1 MAEEEF
7 DRQLMCD
14 EPEVIQKVI
23 DISSQMLI
31 SLRNLCETRAELTQ
45 HEIRTLEGKLVKLF
59 SVQLNNRHKNPGRFD
74 CQKLR
79 NSPSINQWLEVVGLS
94 TLSVQRISE
103 NINSIEALLL
113 KSENE
118 LKSILPEYSL
128 KDEEL
133 RRLTRASY
141 NLKKYSETIRVGN
154 RTREK
159 CKITLYWDSWYRQYE
174 VRCEQAGHSP
184 SSVQG
189 HSPSSSCRPRNAHLN
204 HYTPPITPTL
214 FNHNHRT
221 SDSPISILTSPKSR
235 RNLNP
240 DVVFSNGLTTPQS
253 PKPLV
258 PDICVKTG
266 HNFSNLLPML
276 GYCEQC
282 SVRVFVGVKCK
293 ICKFRYHKGCLSKVP
308 LHCTKNAATDD
319 NDSTFDELI
328 SSSANHSPNFNR
340 PTSHKTSSSL
350 LSKRKTRIPSIN
362 SIPVSS
368 KSGGA
373 ESSSAPSSTNS
384 STPSSPALN
393 NPRQIHVSSLPTPAI
408 TNEKFNYPDAPI
420 YSQELQKN
428 QSRFTESSR
437 CGSTDSEQTS
447 IRMDSSEAQ
456 NWDTDEMETRGWPR
470 QNSLSLQEWDIPWDE
485 LNMCDKLGEGHF
497 GTVYSGNWHGPVAI
511 KVINMDY
518 LDYEKT
524 LEAFKAEVAT
534 FRKTRHENLIL
545 FMGACMKL
553 PRLAIVTS
561 LANGMTL
568 YRHIHVLKD
577 KFNMSRT
584 TMVAQQISQGMGYLH
599 AKGIIHKDLRSKNIF
614 LENGK
619 VIITD
624 FGLFSVTR
632 LCFRNRTQDGLIVP
646 PGWLCYLA
654 PELVRNLRVHQRP
667 EEEDLP
673 FSKAS
678 DVYAFGT
685 VWYELLCGE
694 WPFKSASP
702 EVIIWNIG
710 RGMKQRLANLEAS
723 GDVKDILMTC
733 WSFNPEKRPDFAQML
748 KTLERLP
755 RKRLARSPSHPIHL
769 SRSAE
774 SIF

>member
-94 TLSVQRISE
+94 TLSVQRICE
-103 NINSIEALLL
+103 NISSIEALLL

-141 NLKKYSETIRVGN
+141 NLKKYSETIRVGS

-204 HYTPPITPTL
+204 HYTPPLTPTL

-221 SDSPISILTSPKSR
+221 SDSPISKLTSPKSR

-240 DVVFSNGLTTPQS
+240 DVVFSNGLSTPQS

-308 LHCTKNAATDD
+308 LHCTKNVSTDD
-319 NDSTFDELI
+319 NDSTLDELI

-384 STPSSPALN
+384 STPSSPALVN
-393 NPRQIHVSSLPTPAI
+393 TRQTHISSLPTPAV
-408 TNEKFNYPDAPI
+408 THEQFNYPDTPI

-428 QSRFTESSR
+428 QCRFIESR

-584 TMVAQQISQGMGYLH
+584 TIVAQQISQGMGYLH